1 METRHFE
8 VKEVHA
14 DLVVVGA
21 GMPGMCAAL
30 QAAREGLNVAL
41 INDRGCVG
49 GNCSAEVNITCGG
62 APDCAPLNINSREG
76 GIVEEIRIESAY
88 RTPELN
94 RYLRDAVYRDILRRE
109 GDRLK
114 LYLNTCIDQAQTDG
128 EGKILSVS
136 GTQNT
141 TETRYVFYAPLFVD
155 DTGDGTL
162 GALVGADYM
171 LGREAKDT
179 FHEKIA
185 PDQADSYVIPSTLTF
200 YSHDTGAPV
209 KFIPPDDA
217 ADIAGSGVLERRNIP
232 HNKLNMQWW
241 YEGDGA
247 KDQVK
252 QREEIMDD
260 HHALVYGIWN
270 YIKNSGKYPEAETYD
285 LDYVA
290 MIPGVREYRRL
301 CGDVILTEGDVAQA
315 REYEDGVGHGG
326 WSIDLHAIHGFFD
339 QDLRNRHIFLH
350 GPYQIPY
357 RCGYSRNVKN
367 LFMCGRCMST
377 SHVAFGTTRVAATLS
392 TLGQAVGMAAVLC
405 KQYQTTPRGIY
416 EQHMPEMRQRLLRED
431 QLILGLKNED
441 PRDLARSAR
450 VSASSEAPLAV
461 LPTRET
467 MCLEEGAALVLP
479 LASPADSL
487 LLLGKSDRDTRLCYK
502 IYQPAKGYHYSP
514 DQLILSGEVDVP
526 ASDELREIA
535 IPLSGLTPGSYYFF
549 DLSADEHLRF
559 AFAPDYVLTTIQ
571 HRRHKNDVETWWDYD
586 EMRMQD
592 ERYDR
597 DYTHCLCYRFSP
609 EQKPFGAANVVNG
622 YNRAFRQ
629 PNLWLADP
637 LDPRPTLT
645 LSWEKPVELS
655 QVRITFAVDTTLKIY
670 FYTQRLLKYL
680 STDYKLYGI
689 LNGRETLLKEVHGNH
704 QKLNRLTFEKGTF
717 DALRFEFEKNHGGQV
732 AVQEIRAEA

>member
-1 METRHFE
+1 MQFE
-8 VKEVHA
+8 EKTVHT

-21 GMPGMCAAL
+21 GMPGMCAAI
-30 QAAREGLNVAL
+30 QAAREGIDVVL

-49 GNCSAEVNITCGG
+49 GNCSAEINITCGG
-62 APDCAPLNINSREG
+62 APDCAPLNLNSREG

-109 GDRLK
+109 SKNLH
-114 LYLNTCIDQAQTDG
+114 LYLNTCIDEVRTDG
-128 EGKILSVS
+128 NGKILSVS

-141 TETRYVFYAPLFVD
+141 TETRYTFVAPLFAD

-162 GALVGADYM
+162 GALAGADYM
-171 LGREAKDT
+171 LGREAKST
-179 FHEKIA
+179 FHEQIA
-185 PDQADSYVIPSTLTF
+185 PDEADSYVIPSTLTF
-200 YSHDTGAPV
+200 TSRDTGKPV
-209 KFIPPDDA
+209 RFIPPDDA
-217 ADIAGSGVLERRNIP
+217 ADIAASGALKFRKIP
-232 HNKLNMQWW
+232 HGKFGMQWW

-270 YIKNSGKYPEAETYD
+270 YIKNSGEYPEAETYD
-285 LDYVA
+285 LDYVSV
-290 MIPGVREYRRL
+290 IPGVREYRRL
-301 CGDVILTEGDVAQA
+301 CGDLILTENDVAQA

-339 QDLRNRHIFLH
+339 TDLVNRHIFLR

-405 KQYQTTPRGIY
+405 RQYDTTPRGVY
-416 EQHMPEMRQRLLRED
+416 ENHLTELRQRLLRED

-441 PRDLARSAR
+441 PRDLALRAKAH
-450 VSASSEAPLAV
+450 ASSEAVLAV
-461 LPTRET
+461 PPTEQT
-467 MCLEEGAALVLP
+467 ISPEEGAALVLP
-479 LASPADSL
+479 LAASADSL
-487 LLLGKSDRDTRLCYK
+487 LLLCRCDRKTTLRYR
-502 IYQPAKGYHYSP
+502 IYQPAKGYHFGP
-514 DQLILSGEVDVP
+514 DRLVLSGETEVP
-526 ASDELREIA
+526 ASDTLLEAA
-535 IPLSGLTPGSYYFF
+535 IPVSSLTPGSYYFF
-549 DLSADEHLRF
+549 DFTADEHLRF
-559 AFAPDYVLTTIQ
+559 AWAPDYPLTAMMF
-571 HRRHKNDVETWWDYD
+571 RRRRNDVKTWWDYD
-586 EMRMQD
+586 TMRMQD

-597 DYTHCLCYRFSP
+597 DFEHCICCRFAP
-609 EQKPFGAANVVNG
+609 EQKPYGAQNVVNG
-622 YNRAFRQ
+622 YNRAFWQ
-629 PNLWLADP
+629 PNLWLSAPGDEK
-637 LDPRPTLT
+637 PTLT
-645 LSWEKPVELS
+645 LSWDHPVELS
-655 QVRITFAVDTTLKIY
+655 RVRITFAVDTTLKIY
-670 FYTQRLLKYL
+670 FYDRRLLKYL

-689 LNGRETLLKEVHGNH
+689 LNGREVLLKEVHGNH
-704 QKLNRLTFEKGTF
+704 QKLNRLEFEKGLY
-717 DALRFEFEKNHGGQV
+717 DSIRFVFEKNHGGQV